1 MGLIQ
6 SPRVAT
12 DGLVFYYDQNNPKSY
27 EGPAIQNLAA
37 TLAFNNTTGT
47 GVSIAGGLEPVANRF
62 ILDENSVLKLVLSKN
77 IKVLPVLPSA
87 ILTFLDVLL
96 KANWIESVS
105 EPTSA
110 IK

>member
-27 EGPAIQNLAA
+27 QGPAIQNLAA

-47 GVSIAGGLEPVANRF
+47 GISIAGGYETVNVPQIGQANA
-62 ILDENSVLKLVLSKN
+62 V
-77 IKVLPVLPSA
+77 
-87 ILTFLDVLL
+87 
-96 KANWIESVS
+96 
-105 EPTSA
+105 
-110 IK
+110 